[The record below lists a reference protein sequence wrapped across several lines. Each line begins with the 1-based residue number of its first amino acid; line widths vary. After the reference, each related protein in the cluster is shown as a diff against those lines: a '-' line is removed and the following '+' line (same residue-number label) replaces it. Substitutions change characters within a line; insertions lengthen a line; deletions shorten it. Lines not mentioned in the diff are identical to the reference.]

1 MGYALCCQPKHL
13 MPEVENLVGTSKKIH
28 NRTESYRLGTVNI
41 LTMDDAVRITALPG
55 KSL

>member
-13 MPEVENLVGTSKKIH
+13 MPEVENLVGTSKKNH